1 MVYPPFYYVNLYEV
15 LAFCFLSILSAMY
28 LCTVT
33 FLLFF
38 PSLFVTFSDVLVRFS
53 LFPVPYSFMIKI
65 YVLGGPYL
73 LCLDFVL
80 LFGGIL
86 SLCWRSVPPL
96 LLFCIAVWGITL
108 LCRWSVPPLLDFV
121 LLFDVFIVSDNFCF
135 VNANLH
141 FYLLV
146 FVIIGIF
153 FIKSRKF
160 QKFKKHIFRTP
171 YSCLSVKAGGTRPLL
186 P

>member
-1 MVYPPFYYVNLYEV
+1 MFSQNHSKYTFLLREGQPAVSVFLYGCIKEGINRLRPIPSSKLCCPMVYPPFYCVNLYEV

-73 LCLDFVL
+73 LCLDSMIYIFHRC
-80 LFGGIL
+80 
-86 SLCWRSVPPL
+86 SPL
-96 LLFCIAVWGITL
+96 Y
-108 LCRWSVPPLLDFV
+108 
-121 LLFDVFIVSDNFCF
+121 
-135 VNANLH
+135 H
-141 FYLLV
+141 
-146 FVIIGIF
+146 
-153 FIKSRKF
+153 
-160 QKFKKHIFRTP
+160 
-171 YSCLSVKAGGTRPLL
+171 
-186 P
+186 

>member
-73 LCLDFVL
+73 LCLDFMIYTFIGVNRCP
-80 LFGGIL
+80 LFISESPSDL
-86 SLCWRSVPPL
+86 SSGFTVFIFSYISIPIFPAYLP
-96 LLFCIAVWGITL
+96 ADL
-108 LCRWSVPPLLDFV
+108 LCSLPLELR
-121 LLFDVFIVSDNFCF
+121 LP
-135 VNANLH
+135 
-141 FYLLV
+141 LV
-146 FVIIGIF
+146 
-153 FIKSRKF
+153 RTALA
-160 QKFKKHIFRTP
+160 IFR
-171 YSCLSVKAGGTRPLL
+171 S
-186 P
+186 